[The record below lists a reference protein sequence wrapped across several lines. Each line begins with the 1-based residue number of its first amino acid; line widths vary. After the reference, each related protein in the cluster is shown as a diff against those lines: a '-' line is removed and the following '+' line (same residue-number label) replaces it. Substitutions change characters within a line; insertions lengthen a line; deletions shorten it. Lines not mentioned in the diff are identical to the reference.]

1 MAEEATL
8 LTNVA
13 NPMTGYNR
21 LPLPFYYGQVVGT
34 SVDPN
39 HTGAVQVAV
48 KGVTDDWKT
57 EEQPWVYPNLG
68 PGLQAVPQEGYWLLI
83 KFLNGDIGQGLY
95 YAVSA
100 TPSFLPKE
108 YADNYPFVAVANLGE
123 HNFLYTHNRDTHV
136 TKIDN
141 PGNGSNITWAPN
153 GALTVESDSY
163 SSEEGAKSLPV
174 LTEGTIDIFTC
185 MPVGHGE
192 GGVHQ
197 GSEYLSV
204 SHISAMTIE
213 ALRGNAAAGET
224 KDKPGDVMDGA
235 VMKDMYDDEGKAVS
249 QVAYEE
255 TGSNAF
261 ATRNGKKVTHILIS
275 CTEGKAFSLKLS
287 DFTSND
293 AKIAPHYLVGLGD
306 GAPDIIEDNNTDAKN
321 LKNNGFTQFV
331 ELTNDASLGKDMK
344 ITQLRN
350 KKANV
355 DAVSV
360 MFYGEGDLTQHQKDK
375 LKLIRTTCKKVFN
388 LEALPPVYA
397 YRKNLGDKYYLKL
410 MNYEED

>member
-1 MAEEATL
+1 MADLSTVMVHSA
-8 LTNVA
+8 A
-13 NPMTGYNR
+13 PTGRGR

-34 SVDPN
+34 MVDPN
-39 HTGAVQVAV
+39 HTGAVQAV
-48 KGVTDDWKT
+48 IKGVTDDWKT

-100 TPSFLPKE
+100 TPSFLPRE
-108 YADNYPFVAVANLGE
+108 YADNYPYAAVANLGE
-123 HNFLYTHNRDTHV
+123 HNFLYTHNRDTHI

-185 MPVGHGE
+185 MPVGHGNN
-192 GGVHQ
+192 GVYQ

-204 SHISAMTIE
+204 SHVSAMTIE
-213 ALRGNAAAGET
+213 ALRGGGVTDNAAISTDDAT
-224 KDKPGDVMDGA
+224 DGSIQ
-235 VMKDMYDDEGKAVS
+235 KELYDADGNEVEL
-249 QVAYEE
+249 VPYEE
-255 TGSNAF
+255 VGPDAF
-261 ATRNGKKVTHILIS
+261 AIRNGKTATHILIC
-275 CTEGKAFSLKLS
+275 CTENKAFSLKLADFMS
-287 DFTSND
+287 DS

-306 GAPDIIEDNNTDAKN
+306 GLPDVI
-321 LKNNGFTQFV
+321 G
-331 ELTNDASLGKDMK
+331 TNDANSADLKNLGFVQLVDLQNDASVGKDMK
-344 ITQLRN
+344 LMQLRN

-360 MFYGEGDLTQHQKDK
+360 MFYGDGKLNEYQQQK
-375 LKLIRTTCKKVFN
+375 LELIRTTCKKVFN
-388 LEALPPVYA
+388 LDSLPPVYA
-397 YRKNLGDKYYLKL
+397 YAKSLIGLSYINLKE
-410 MNYEED
+410 YEVD